1 MRLGAGT
8 GSSGARPATALIAD
22 DEAPMRD
29 LLRARLQAVWPELAI
44 VAEAANGVEAVEL
57 GERHR
62 PDIAFLDIR
71 MPGLSGIEA
80 ARRLYRD
87 AHIVFA
93 TAYDQYALDAF
104 EQGALDY
111 LLKPVS
117 AERLAT
123 TCARLRTRMQAAPAA
138 RSAAGA
144 AVAAAAGMASPA
156 CAPDDI
162 GAQLA
167 RLATLLERGGHGNAP
182 GGAGKHGYLR
192 WIQAQVGASLRMV
205 STREV
210 LFFQSDEK
218 YTRVQTASS
227 EFLIRKTLKELLDE
241 LDPDE
246 FWRIHRSTLV
256 RVDAIAEVV
265 RDLRGRQ
272 LLRLRGSAHELEVSR
287 NHGYL
292 FQQM

>member
-1 MRLGAGT
+1 MV
-8 GSSGARPATALIAD
+8 TALIAD

-29 LLRARLQAVWPELAI
+29 LLRARLQQAWPDLQI

-57 GERHR
+57 GEKLR

-80 ARRLYRD
+80 ARRLYERS
-87 AHIVFA
+87 HIVFA

-123 TCARLRTRMQAAPAA
+123 TCARLQARLRKRSSAEAAP
-138 RSAAGA
+138 
-144 AVAAAAGMASPA
+144 PQ
-156 CAPDDI
+156 DI
-162 GAQLA
+162 GQQLA
-167 RLATLLERGGHGNAP
+167 KLTTLLENK
-182 GGAGKHGYLR
+182 GKPDKPTYLR

-205 STREV
+205 STREI

-218 YTRVQTASS
+218 YTRVQTAAA

-256 RVDAIAEVV
+256 RVDAIAEVK

-272 LLRLRGSAHELEVSR
+272 MLKVRGWPGELEVSR
-287 NHGYL
+287 NHSYH

>member
-1 MRLGAGT
+1 M
-8 GSSGARPATALIAD
+8 PTAIIAD
-22 DEAPMRD
+22 DERLMRD
-29 LLRARLQAVWPELAI
+29 LLRTRLSQVWPELEI
-44 VAEAANGVEAVEL
+44 VGEAKNGDEAVQL
-57 GERHR
+57 VSALK
-62 PDIAFLDIR
+62 PDLTFLDIR
-71 MPGLSGIEA
+71 MPGMSGIEA
-80 ARRLYRD
+80 ARQLYQRS
-87 AHIVFA
+87 HIVFA

-123 TCARLRTRMQAAPAA
+123 TCARLRDRMNMRLKAQVP
-138 RSAAGA
+138 
-144 AVAAAAGMASPA
+144 PQ
-156 CAPDDI
+156 PDI
-162 GAQLA
+162 GQQLA
-167 RLATLLERGGHGNAP
+167 RLTSLLENKGQAKPAN
-182 GGAGKHGYLR
+182 GYLR

-218 YTRVQTASS
+218 YTRVQTATA
-227 EFLIRKTLKELLDE
+227 EFLIRKTLKELAEE

-256 RVDAIAEVV
+256 RVDAIGEVG
-265 RDLRGRQ
+265 RDLRGRHM
-272 LLRLRGSAHELEVSR
+272 LKLRGHPFELEVSR
-287 NHGYL
+287 NHTYL

>member
-1 MRLGAGT
+1 MNEEGVL
-8 GSSGARPATALIAD
+8 TAMIAD

-29 LLRARLQAVWPELAI
+29 LLRARLAAAWPELKI

-57 GERHR
+57 GERLR

-71 MPGLSGIEA
+71 MPGLSGIDA
-80 ARRLYRD
+80 ARRLYRHS
-87 AHIVFA
+87 HIVFA

-123 TCARLRTRMQAAPAA
+123 TCARLQLQLKSQRQAPA
-138 RSAAGA
+138 
-144 AVAAAAGMASPA
+144 PA
-156 CAPDDI
+156 QPDI
-162 GAQLA
+162 GQQLA
-167 RLATLLERGGHGNAP
+167 RLTSLLENRGQNMGNGRP
-182 GGAGKHGYLR
+182 KTGYLH

-218 YTRVQTASS
+218 YTRVQTAGG
-227 EFLIRKTLKELLDE
+227 EFLIRKTLKELAEE

-256 RVDAIAEVV
+256 RVDAIGEVT
-265 RDLRGRQ
+265 RDLRGRHM
-272 LLRLRGSAHELEVSR
+272 LRLRNQPFELEVSR
-287 NHGYL
+287 NHTYL

>member
-1 MRLGAGT
+1 MEE
-8 GSSGARPATALIAD
+8 RPVTALIAD

-29 LLRARLQAVWPELAI
+29 LLRSRLQQVWPDLQI

-57 GERHR
+57 GEKLR

-71 MPGLSGIEA
+71 MPGMSGIEA
-80 ARRLYRD
+80 ARRLYERS
-87 AHIVFA
+87 HIVFA

-123 TCARLRTRMQAAPAA
+123 TCARLQARLRA
-138 RSAAGA
+138 RAST
-144 AVAAAAGMASPA
+144 AAATP
-156 CAPDDI
+156 PQDI
-162 GAQLA
+162 GQQLA
-167 RLATLLERGGHGNAP
+167 KLKALLENRGKPEKPA
-182 GGAGKHGYLR
+182 YLR
-192 WIQAQVGASLRMV
+192 WIQAQVGSSLRMV
-205 STREV
+205 STREI

-218 YTRVQTASS
+218 YTRVQTVGA

-256 RVDAIAEVV
+256 RVDAIAEVK

-272 LLRLRGSAHELEVSR
+272 MLKVRGYAGELEVSR
-287 NHGYL
+287 NHSYL

>member
-1 MRLGAGT
+1 MNIDDGGRT
-8 GSSGARPATALIAD
+8 FTAMIAD

-29 LLRARLQAVWPELAI
+29 LLRARLQAVWPELRI
-44 VAEAANGVEAVEL
+44 VAEAANGVEAVAL
-57 GERHR
+57 GEQYR

-71 MPGLSGIEA
+71 MPGMSGIEA
-80 ARRLYRD
+80 ARQLYRH

-117 AERLAT
+117 AERLAA
-123 TCARLRTRMQAAPAA
+123 TCARIRA
-138 RSAAGA
+138 RIGVGSGAGT
-144 AVAAAAGMASPA
+144 GTPASPHTL
-156 CAPDDI
+156 PRDV

-167 RLATLLERGGHGNAP
+167 RLTELLEKKAP
-182 GGAGKHGYLR
+182 AKSGYLR
-192 WIQAQVGASLRMV
+192 WIQAQVGNSLRMI

-218 YTRVQTASS
+218 YTRVQTPGV
-227 EFLIRKTLKELLDE
+227 EYLIRKTLKELLDE

-256 RVDAIAEVV
+256 RVDAIAEVT
-265 RDLRGRQ
+265 RDLRGRH
-272 LLRLRGSAHELEVSR
+272 LLKLRNYPGELEISR
-287 NHGYL
+287 NHTYL

>member
-1 MRLGAGT
+1 MT
-8 GSSGARPATALIAD
+8 SSERTVTALVAD
-22 DEAPMRD
+22 DEEPMRAQ
-29 LLRARLQAVWPELAI
+29 LRTRLTAAWPTLRI

-57 GERHR
+57 AQQHK

-71 MPGLSGIEA
+71 MPGMGGIEA
-80 ARRLYRD
+80 ARKLYD
-87 AHIVFA
+87 KCHIVFV

-104 EQGALDY
+104 EQGAMDY

-123 TCARLRTRMQAAPAA
+123 TCERLQRR
-138 RSAAGA
+138 
-144 AVAAAAGMASPA
+144 VAQSPQ
-156 CAPDDI
+156 DI
-162 GAQLA
+162 GSQLA
-167 RLATLLERGGHGNAP
+167 KLTEVLKGAP
-182 GGAGKHGYLR
+182 EKPNYLR
-192 WIQAQVGASLRMV
+192 WVQAQVGGSLRMI
-205 STREV
+205 STREI

-218 YTRVQTASS
+218 YTRVQTATA
-227 EFLIRKTLKELLDE
+227 ELLIRKTLKELVDE

-256 RVDAIAEVV
+256 RVDAIASVS

-272 LLRLRGSAHELEVSR
+272 MLKVRNHPHELEVSR
-287 NHGYL
+287 NHAHL

>member
-1 MRLGAGT
+1 MMNEGVL
-8 GSSGARPATALIAD
+8 TAMIAD

-29 LLRARLQAVWPELAI
+29 LLRARLAAVWPELRI

-57 GERHR
+57 GQRHL

-71 MPGLSGIEA
+71 MPGLNGIEA
-80 ARRLYRD
+80 ARQLYRRS
-87 AHIVFA
+87 HIVFA

-111 LLKPVS
+111 LLKPVT

-123 TCARLRTRMQAAPAA
+123 TCARLQAQLKARAKAP
-138 RSAAGA
+138 
-144 AVAAAAGMASPA
+144 SPA
-156 CAPDDI
+156 QPDI
-162 GAQLA
+162 GQQLA
-167 RLATLLERGGHGNAP
+167 KLTSLLENRGQETP
-182 GGAGKHGYLR
+182 KTGYLR

-218 YTRVQTASS
+218 YTRVQTAGG
-227 EFLIRKTLKELLDE
+227 EFLIRKTLKELAEE

-256 RVDAIAEVV
+256 RVDAIGEVG
-265 RDLRGRQ
+265 RDLRGRHM
-272 LLRLRGSAHELEVSR
+272 LRLRGHPFELEVSR
-287 NHGYL
+287 NHTYL

>member
-1 MRLGAGT
+1 MTQL
-8 GSSGARPATALIAD
+8 TAMIAD

-29 LLRARLQAVWPELAI
+29 LLRARLAAVWPELRI
-44 VAEAANGVEAVEL
+44 VAEAANGVEAVAL
-57 GERHR
+57 GEQHR

-80 ARRLYRD
+80 ARQLYRRS
-87 AHIVFA
+87 HIVFA

-123 TCARLRTRMQAAPAA
+123 TCARLQARLKSQTPAPPAPQDIGQQLA
-138 RSAAGA
+138 KLTALLENKGA
-144 AVAAAAGMASPA
+144 AKP
-156 CAPDDI
+156 
-162 GAQLA
+162 
-167 RLATLLERGGHGNAP
+167 NA
-182 GGAGKHGYLR
+182 GYLR

-218 YTRVQTASS
+218 YTRVQTAAG
-227 EFLIRKTLKELLDE
+227 EFLIRKTLKELAEE

-256 RVDAIAEVV
+256 RVDAIGEVA
-265 RDLRGRQ
+265 RDLRGRHM
-272 LLRLRGSAHELEVSR
+272 LRLRGHPFELEVSR
-287 NHGYL
+287 NHTYL

>member
-1 MRLGAGT
+1 MEQ
-8 GSSGARPATALIAD
+8 RPVTALIAD

-29 LLRARLQAVWPELAI
+29 LLRARLQTVWPDLRI
-44 VAEAANGVEAVEL
+44 VAEAANGAEAVEL
-57 GERHR
+57 GERFH

-80 ARRLYRD
+80 ARRLYER
-87 AHIVFA
+87 AQIVFA

-123 TCARLRTRMQAAPAA
+123 TCARLQARLRA
-138 RSAAGA
+138 RAGA
-144 AVAAAAGMASPA
+144 AAGSGAW
-156 CAPDDI
+156 APQDI
-162 GAQLA
+162 GQQLA
-167 RLATLLERGGHGNAP
+167 KLTALLEHRGKP
-182 GGAGKHGYLR
+182 EKPTYLR

-205 STREV
+205 STREI

-218 YTRVQTASS
+218 YTRVQTAGA

-256 RVDAIAEVV
+256 RVDAIAEVK

-272 LLRLRGSAHELEVSR
+272 MLKVRGYPGELEVSR

>member
-1 MRLGAGT
+1 MMTQAE
-8 GSSGARPATALIAD
+8 RPLTALIAD

-29 LLRARLQAVWPELAI
+29 QLRARLASAWPGLCI
-44 VAEAANGVEAVEL
+44 VAEAANGVDAIALAEQ
-57 GERHR
+57 HK

-71 MPGLSGIEA
+71 MPGMSGIEA
-80 ARRLYRD
+80 ARQLYRGCR
-87 AHIVFA
+87 IVFV

-111 LLKPVS
+111 LLKPVT

-123 TCARLRTRMQAAPAA
+123 TCERVRRRMAQAPQ
-138 RSAAGA
+138 
-144 AVAAAAGMASPA
+144 
-156 CAPDDI
+156 DI

-167 RLATLLERGGHGNAP
+167 RLTEALQGRTGEKRS
-182 GGAGKHGYLR
+182 YLK
-192 WIQAQVGASLRMV
+192 WIQAQVGSSLRMIP
-205 STREV
+205 TREV

-218 YTRVQTASS
+218 YTRVQTATA
-227 EFLIRKTLKELLDE
+227 ELLIRKTLKELAEE

-256 RVDAIAEVV
+256 RVDAIAEVT
-265 RDLRGRQ
+265 RDMRGRQ
-272 LLRLRGSAHELEVSR
+272 MLRVRNYPNELEVSR
-287 NHGYL
+287 NHTHL